1 MINWQ
6 NGITPINET
15 NMNKLVQEDMIT
27 DAYSS
32 SSTYAVGD
40 YCIYENTLY
49 KCTTAIATA
58 EAWNSGHWTAVS
70 VADEIK
76 ELTNDTNITVE
87 SYLESGWITAKK
99 IANLVIVTISC
110 RMQNTLQNM
119 WTDYTVAKLNG
130 ITSKYEANAP
140 IVDQNTGLCAD
151 ILISANSNEILINKR
166 AVSSI
171 TGEWLRGQL
180 LFIAN

>member
-40 YCIYENTLY
+40 YCIYGNTLY
-49 KCTTAIATA
+49 KCTTAISTV
-58 EAWNSGHWTAVS
+58 EAWNSAHWSAVT

-76 ELTNDTNITVE
+76 
-87 SYLESGWITAKK
+87 
-99 IANLVIVTISC
+99 
-110 RMQNTLQNM
+110 
-119 WTDYTVAKLNG
+119 
-130 ITSKYEANAP
+130 TSKQNLNNIQIRKSGKTVVVNVFGTFSFTVNSATAEVLGTIPEGYRPSMNISGAP
-140 IVDQNTGLCAD
+140 VIGKKSDYSYCPNCYIQIRKNG
-151 ILISANSNEILINKR
+151 
-166 AVSSI
+166 SI
-171 TGEWLRGQL
+171 EFYQCSGSQQSIIQIIGT
-180 LFIAN
+180 IIYTID

>member
-1 MINWQ
+1 MQ
-6 NGITPINET
+6 T
-15 NMNKLVQEDMIT
+15 NIDNAKLEKAVVSDS
-27 DAYSS
+27 YSS

-40 YCIYENTLY
+40 YCIYGNTLY
-49 KCTTAIATA
+49 KCTTAITTA
-58 EAWNSGHWTAVS
+58 EAWNSAHWTAVT
-70 VADEIK
+70 VADEIN

-99 IANLVIVTISC
+99 IANLVIVTISGS
-110 RMQNTLQNM
+110 MQNTLQNT

-140 IVDQNTGLCAD
+140 IVDQNIGLCAD
-151 ILISANSNEILINKR
+151 ILISANSNEISINKR